1 MIRDINQI
9 RTILEKYNISQRE
22 IADAMKIGQSS
33 IHNYFCGKR
42 KLTHKMFYKIING
55 LWAICNQRIKDSC
68 EFKNDLNQMKIKKEK
83 L

>member
-42 KLTHKMFYKIING
+42 KLTHKMFSKIING

-68 EFKNDLNQMKIKKEK
+68 EFKNDLNKIKI
-83 L
+83 